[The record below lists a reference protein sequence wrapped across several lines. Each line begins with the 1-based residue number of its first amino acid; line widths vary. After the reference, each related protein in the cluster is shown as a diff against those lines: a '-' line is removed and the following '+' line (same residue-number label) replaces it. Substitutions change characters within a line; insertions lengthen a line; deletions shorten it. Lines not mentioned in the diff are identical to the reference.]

1 MVKRK
6 SLIVYFRT
14 PKAIKLI
21 DRVLPVV
28 YYNKKRRYAIVYSN
42 EEEISVKTEELKAIK
57 LVKKVEESM
66 FETGEYQLE
75 FDVK

>member
-21 DRVLPVV
+21 ERILPVV
-28 YYNKKRRYAIVYSN
+28 YYNKKRRYAICYTN
-42 EEEISVKTEELKAIK
+42 EEEISKKTEELRAIK
-57 LVKKVEESM
+57 LIKKVEESM
-66 FETGEYQLE
+66 FETEEYQLE

>member
-6 SLIVYFRT
+6 SLIVYFKT
-14 PKAIKLI
+14 PKAIKQI

-28 YYNKKRRYAIVYSN
+28 YYNKKRRYAVCYTN
-42 EEEISVKTEELKAIK
+42 EDQIITKTEELNAMK
-57 LVKKVEESM
+57 LVKKVELSM
-66 FETGEYQLE
+66 VDTEKYQLE